1 MKRKF
6 FTLLLIASLSF
17 LLVGCGSVS
26 SSTTKTNSNASKII
40 LPDLSGLTYV
50 EAIAKVS
57 GKIRFEITNIPTNE
71 EYPDIIMGYSNNQ
84 VGDEVNEGDT
94 VRINVAQK
102 PLNSYSYD
110 PKVSYVSE
118 ICKLTG
124 PTSVNKE
131 KLLDAGIYG
140 TDLGFPVDLG
150 NEMVFLFGDTFSQDK
165 MQGMWFSNFM
175 ARTTDKNYNDDLKF
189 DSVVTTSNGIAQ
201 PFAQGLHQ
209 KGQEENTGTEVTK
222 IPTGGIK
229 IGNYTYIF
237 YMSIRYW
244 GVAGVWLVSYNQ
256 CIKTTNLA
264 TYVNVES
271 LKWTEEEAPNFG
283 QIFPFKDPNSNYIY
297 LYGIEG
303 GRNGGLVVARV
314 TEENFEN
321 RYEYEYETGNNVWTK
336 GDTGL
341 AALKANPYY
350 IVEPTVS
357 EMTVAYNEYLGK
369 YVIIFY
375 RNSKLIMLTADKP
388 YTKFENPITLTTAT
402 EYPGIYGGLT
412 CQSLMV
418 DGGKTFYMV
427 VSCWEVYNTFWVKVV
442 LN

>member
-1 MKRKF
+1 MKKKF
-6 FTLLLIASLSF
+6 FLLFLVLSLS
-17 LLVGCGSVS
+17 LMLVGCSQ
-26 SSTTKTNSNASKII
+26 STTKANNNKKTFT
-40 LPDLSGLTYV
+40 LPDIDGLTYV

-57 GKIRFEITNIPTNE
+57 GKIKFEVIKVPTNE
-71 EYPDIIMGYSNNQ
+71 VYPDLIMGYSTKK

-94 VRINVAQK
+94 VVIQVSEK
-102 PLNSYSYD
+102 PVNSYSYD
-110 PKVSYVSE
+110 SRVQYVSE
-118 ICKLTG
+118 ICSLTG
-124 PTSVNKE
+124 PKSVNKE

-140 TDLGFPVDLG
+140 TDLGFPVDRG
-150 NEMVFLFGDTFSQDK
+150 NELIFLFGDTFSQDNMK
-165 MQGMWFSNFM
+165 GMWFSNFV
-175 ARTTDKNYNDDLKF
+175 ARTTDKNFDDDLIF
-189 DSVVTTSNGIAQ
+189 DSVVTTSAGIAQ

-222 IPTGGIK
+222 IPTGGIQ
-229 IGNYTYIF
+229 IGNNTYIY

-244 GVAGVWLVSYNQ
+244 GTAGVWLVSYNQ
-256 CIKTTNLA
+256 CIKTTNLG

-283 QIFPFKDPNSNYIY
+283 QIYPFKDPNSNYIY

-321 RYEYEYETGNNVWTK
+321 RDEYEYETGDNVWTK
-336 GDTGL
+336 GDAGL
-341 AALKANPYY
+341 RALKENPYY
-350 IVEPTVS
+350 LIEPTVS

-369 YVIIFY
+369 YMIIFY

-402 EYPGIYGGLT
+402 EYPGIYGGLI
-412 CQSLMV
+412 CQSTLK
-418 DGGKTFYMV
+418 DGGKSFYMV